1 MAGIPR
7 MLIERLGE
15 DVYYRSIGKP
25 GPSPST
31 LQRRAKKEALQEE
44 AEPVDIRLFPKK
56 RFDGTPFCMREKL
69 RHQADR

>member
-15 DVYYRSIGKP
+15 DVYYHCQGKT

-31 LQRRAKKEALQEE
+31 LQRRARRGQQKQQEGE
-44 AEPVDIRLFPKK
+44 Q
-56 RFDGTPFCMREKL
+56 G
-69 RHQADR
+69 